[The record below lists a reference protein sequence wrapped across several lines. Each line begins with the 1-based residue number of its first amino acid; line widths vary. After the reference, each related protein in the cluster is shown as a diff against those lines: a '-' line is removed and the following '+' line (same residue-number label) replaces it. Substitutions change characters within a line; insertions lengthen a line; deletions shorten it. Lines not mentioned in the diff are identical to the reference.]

1 MSASATPRGAAR
13 DRSRRLGANH
23 VRGTMRQTS
32 GTARQRITRVA
43 VALAALGFQTSI
55 LGAQGTSA
63 AQDRRP
69 VVAVLDYINAS
80 MRTDA
85 DYKVLSKGISTVLA
99 GRLGETDSVRIVTRE
114 KLQEIIAEQNLGTS
128 GRVDPSQAV
137 QVGKLLNAHHIVYGT
152 YLVQPNGDTRIT
164 ASAYSVETSEM
175 EYSTQV
181 RGKADNLQDL
191 IDELGDK
198 LATGMKLPAARA
210 RQVGSAGGAPK
221 SSGSATRSTGNL
233 NELVILSKAIDAED
247 RKAKDEAIPLYKMF
261 LAKAPPSSYLA
272 QRRLAEA
279 KVREAGGGGDE

>member
-1 MSASATPRGAAR
+1 
-13 DRSRRLGANH
+13 
-23 VRGTMRQTS
+23 MRQTPRTT
-32 GTARQRITRVA
+32 GRRLPQVA
-43 VALAALGFQTSI
+43 AALVALGIQASVLV
-55 LGAQGTSA
+55 AQGAPAT
-63 AQDRRP
+63 QDGRP

-99 GRLGETDSVRIVTRE
+99 SRLGETESVRIVTRE

-128 GRVDPSQAV
+128 GRVDAGQAV
-137 QVGKLLNAHHIVYGT
+137 QVGKLLNAHHIIYGT

-175 EYSTQV
+175 EFSTQV
-181 RGKADNLQDL
+181 RGSAEKLQDL
-191 IDELGDK
+191 IDQLGDK

-210 RQVGSAGGAPK
+210 RQVGSAGNAASPAK
-221 SSGSATRSTGNL
+221 ATGNL
-233 NELVILSKAIDAED
+233 SELVILSKAIDAED
-247 RKAKDEAIPLYKMF
+247 RKAKAEAIPLYKMF

-279 KVREAGGGGDE
+279 KIREAGGGSEE

>member
-1 MSASATPRGAAR
+1 MQRTP
-13 DRSRRLGANH
+13 
-23 VRGTMRQTS
+23 
-32 GTARQRITRVA
+32 GTARHRLTRVA
-43 VALAALGFQTSI
+43 AVLAALGFH
-55 LGAQGTSA
+55 TSA
-63 AQDRRP
+63 LAAQAPGTQDRRP

-85 DYKVLSKGISTVLA
+85 DYKVLSKGISTVLGA
-99 GRLGETDSVRIVTRE
+99 RLGESDSIRIVTRE

-128 GRVDPSQAV
+128 GRVDPGQAV
-137 QVGKLLNAHHIVYGT
+137 QVGKLLNAHHIIYGT

-175 EYSTQV
+175 EFSTQV
-181 RGKADNLQDL
+181 RGSADKLQDL
-191 IDELGDK
+191 IDQLGDK

-210 RQVGSAGGAPK
+210 RQVGSAGGGGNTSRA
-221 SSGSATRSTGNL
+221 TGNL
-233 NELVILSKAIDAED
+233 SELVILSKAIDAED

-279 KVREAGGGGDE
+279 KVREAGGGGE